1 MSLHSIPQYRV
12 GLSTMKPG
20 LIIPEINPED
30 IDVQGSKE
38 SNSNINVK
46 MLLDGRLIFENSTFS
61 R

>member
-1 MSLHSIPQYRV
+1 
-12 GLSTMKPG
+12 MKPG

-30 IDVQGSKE
+30 VDVQGSKE

-61 R
+61 RWDQIAFC